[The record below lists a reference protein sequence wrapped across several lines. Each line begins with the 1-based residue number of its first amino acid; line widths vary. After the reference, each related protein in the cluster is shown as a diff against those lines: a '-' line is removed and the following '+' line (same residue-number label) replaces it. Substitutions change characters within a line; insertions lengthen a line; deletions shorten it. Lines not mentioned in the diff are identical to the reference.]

1 MQQPFT
7 PRVLNIK
14 PRRAPVALLLS
25 VFFPGLGQMY
35 NGQFRKGLL
44 FFGLLSALQVVY
56 GFMHDSLSINGV
68 FGFMVSILLLR
79 ALCILDAIPHARLQ
93 KAYTPKFY
101 NTRGYYIV
109 VMIIMA
115 LLMWF
120 TRAEELSGLKLFKMP
135 SSPPKTVRTA
145 GCFPAEGDVNCYTI
159 SSNSLLIHVIL

>member
-1 MQQPFT
+1 MNYFVFPSQTFHSFRWSLQNIRICFPMQQPFT

-115 LLMWF
+115 LL
-120 TRAEELSGLKLFKMP
+120 KLFSMP
-135 SSPPKTVRTA
+135 SIKYNASTK
-145 GCFPAEGDVNCYTI
+145 
-159 SSNSLLIHVIL
+159 